1 MTVPQISMP
10 ILVVDDFETMAKAVA
25 GLLRKLGFTSV
36 DIALNGGAAL
46 QKLRKKSYDL
56 VISDWNMVPM
66 NGYELL
72 VQIRSDSKL
81 ATIPVILITGEARA
95 QNVLAARAAGV
106 NGYII
111 KPFNAERLK
120 QVIDSV
126 WFEMS
131 LHHDADSAVLDRT
144 TGPQLPYRP
153 YLV

>member
-1 MTVPQISMP
+1 MMPQISTMP

-25 GLLRKLGFTSV
+25 GLLRKLGFMSV
-36 DIALNGGAAL
+36 DIALNGDEAL
-46 QKLRKKSYDL
+46 KKMRKKSYDL

-72 VQIRSDSKL
+72 VQIRADADL
-81 ATIPVILITGEARA
+81 ASIPVILITGENRV

-111 KPFNAERLK
+111 KPFNAERL
-120 QVIDSV
+120 QRVIDSV

-131 LHHDADSAVLDRT
+131 VRHEEESVILDRAA
-144 TGPQLPYRP
+144 GPHLPVRRH
-153 YLV
+153 LV